1 MIISTKKGAPKEEL
15 EKIVDRFEKQGLDVT
30 LITGKDYNVFGLVGD
45 TTKIDERDV
54 LANPWIDNVT
64 RVSAPY
70 KRANRLFH
78 PEDSV
83 IDCGGVGYACKTTN
97 TTLAQLKKGQRGKL
111 YTYLDVGENAFGL
124 YGFATANELNS
135 FKLLIGVSGVGP
147 KAALAILSAA
157 TPESLAMAI
166 VTGDEKSLTAA
177 PGVGK
182 KIAQRIILEL
192 KDKMARESAATG
204 LDFSGGAAVSVPAFT
219 NKATEAAQA
228 LAVLGYT
235 SAEVAQALKG
245 VDVETLSLEEIIRQ
259 CLKKMVK

>member
-1 MIISTKKGAPKEEL
+1 MFYYLSGTVAHIEP
-15 EKIVDRFEKQGLDVT
+15 
-30 LITGKDYNVFGLVGD
+30 Y
-45 TTKIDERDV
+45 
-54 LANPWIDNVT
+54 LA
-64 RVSAPY
+64 
-70 KRANRLFH
+70 
-78 PEDSV
+78 V
-83 IDCGGVGYACKTTN
+83 IDCGGVGFACRTTSY
-97 TTLAQLKKGQRGKL
+97 TLSALKKGDKGKL
-111 YTYLDVGENAFGL
+111 FTYLNVREDAMEL
-124 YGFATANELNS
+124 YGFATQEELNL
-135 FKLLIGVSGVGP
+135 FQHLISVSGVGP

>member
-1 MIISTKKGAPKEEL
+1 M
-15 EKIVDRFEKQGLDVT
+15 FYYLDGTVAEI
-30 LITGKDYNVFGLVGD
+30 LPY
-45 TTKIDERDV
+45 
-54 LANPWIDNVT
+54 LA
-64 RVSAPY
+64 
-70 KRANRLFH
+70 
-78 PEDSV
+78 V

-245 VDVETLSLEEIIRQ
+245 VDVENLAMIFGTRFAALLNKGQQRHGLPEKERRQ
-259 CLKKMVK
+259 RNRSGAVFALCLCAVFGLAWLAVHLFQAG